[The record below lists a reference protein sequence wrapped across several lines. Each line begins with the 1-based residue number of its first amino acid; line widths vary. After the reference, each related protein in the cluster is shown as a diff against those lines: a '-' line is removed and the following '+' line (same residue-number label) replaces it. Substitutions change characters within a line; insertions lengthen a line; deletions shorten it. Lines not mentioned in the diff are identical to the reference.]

1 MASGTSAPHDDG
13 YTEETEA
20 TKRQVERRKYCAAVD
35 PLIEAETTER
45 YDFHKLL
52 AHRLQKILRM
62 CVDTPHALN
71 LAGKTKQDM
80 HSKMIMS

>member
-20 TKRQVERRKYCAAVD
+20 TKRQVQRKFCAAVD

-45 YDFHKLL
+45 YDFHKVL
-52 AHRLQKILRM
+52 AHSLQKFEDAWIFR
-62 CVDTPHALN
+62 ALI

-80 HSKMIMS
+80 HTYMIMC